1 MANNYGDPSKWK
13 ESKKK
18 PTEAF
23 TTKGT
28 AAKGLATSKA
38 KNRFSSDAKT
48 KVKSATGGLAGGGTP
63 LGASMALNPISKSQV
78 AGAVG
83 AAVGG
88 AVAGR
93 AITKVAPVVA
103 SAGKK
108 IVQKAATDYRTKAAA
123 KAESKA
129 FDNIVK
135 NYKFDSPTNPLS
147 KSESKA
153 FDKIAKP
160 EIKAAQDKIKTAAK
174 NKKLNQQ
181 MAKNANQSD
190 ARLLA
195 EYLAIGAG
203 AAGIVGGIGVGT
215 KKIVDGRDAKLEKTI
230 KQQRRQTTSNIPSK
244 KFPK

>member
-13 ESKKK
+13 EFKYK

-38 KNRFSSDAKT
+38 KNRFSSNAKT
-48 KVKSATGGLAGGGTP
+48 KVKSATDAFAGSGTP
-63 LGASMALNPISKSQV
+63 LSTSMGINPISKGQV

-83 AAVGG
+83 SAVGG
-88 AVAGR
+88 AVVGK
-93 AITKVAPVVA
+93 AIGKAVTGPVSNVI
-103 SAGKK
+103 S
-108 IVQKAATDYRTKAAA
+108 

-129 FDNIVK
+129 FDKITK
-135 NYKFDSPTNPLS
+135 NYKFDSPTNPLN
-147 KSESKA
+147 KSESKTFKNLTEPVEKA
-153 FDKIAKP
+153 RLDKA
-160 EIKAAQDKIKTAAK
+160 KTAAK
-174 NKKLNQQ
+174 NKKLGQQ

-190 ARLLA
+190 AKLLA

-230 KQQRRQTTSNIPSK
+230 KQQRRQTTSNIPSR